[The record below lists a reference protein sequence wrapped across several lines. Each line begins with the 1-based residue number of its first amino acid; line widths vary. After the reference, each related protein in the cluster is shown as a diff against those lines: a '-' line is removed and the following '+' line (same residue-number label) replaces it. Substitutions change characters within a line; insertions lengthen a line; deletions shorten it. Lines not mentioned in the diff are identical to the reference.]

1 MKYEKQIVEAFER
14 LNYVPRPGQM
24 LAVDQVLTAFLDEK
38 AQNVVLNASTGA
50 GKSIIGAVTAE
61 ALSSIKGLPT
71 SGTKSSVLL
80 TATNVLAKQYYNT
93 FDALEKQGKFIMIK
107 GANNYPCTALTT
119 PEEEAT
125 GETCAWYTMVQNAGE
140 FQEILDNH
148 CERCEYRQIKAR
160 RNSIRHLATNYSY
173 YFIDRMYTGKL
184 EDRHLIV
191 WDEAHLVNDL
201 FSEHN
206 AIFFSQK
213 TVQKWAQE
221 IADTVGLTDLGIAK
235 NLKAV
240 SDDLGKKGKIHDGNY
255 EAYLRAMLDIY
266 RYAKQ
271 RGVIAQEKALRA
283 GEMGKYNKLT
293 RFVRAYEGRACKIDD
308 MFNYDYD
315 RVFEY
320 KEDDKAVSVKP
331 VFVGTMIDALQAA
344 EHNLFMSATV
354 SGEFMVKTCNLDES
368 KTKFIKLP
376 PTFPRE
382 NKEVVFFEPLSLN
395 YTSLQDQAV
404 VKKLTGNVARIVK
417 KHTDEGQRGIILAP
431 SFKLAQA
438 IAADLPKTGFRLF
451 EQRQGE
457 KLEHVLAAFKGYTGG
472 PAVLLSPALFEGV
485 DLPGD
490 LSRFQILVKAPFP
503 SLGDKRMKF
512 ILDRHP
518 SIYNAITIMKIV
530 QGAGRSI
537 RSPEDHAV
545 TYILDKNAERLFNS
559 KQNVWKDEFN
569 VRFTSFL

>member
-1 MKYEKQIVEAFER
+1 MKYEKQIAEAFER
-14 LNYVPRPGQM
+14 LNYVPRPGQ
-24 LAVDQVLTAFLDEK
+24 LTAVNQVLEAFIDEK
-38 AQNVVLNASTGA
+38 MTNVVLNASTGA

-61 ALSSIKGLPT
+61 ALTSIKGQPT
-71 SGTKSSVLL
+71 SAAKSSVLL
-80 TATNVLAKQYYNT
+80 TATNVLAKQYFST

-107 GANNYPCTALTT
+107 GASNYECTALTT
-119 PEEEAT
+119 PEEEANA
-125 GETCAWYTMVQNAGE
+125 ETCAWFTMVQNASE
-140 FQEILDNH
+140 FREILDNH

-160 RNSIRHLATNYSY
+160 RNAIRHLATNYSY

-184 EDRHLIV
+184 EDRQLIV

-221 IADTVGLTDLGIAK
+221 IADTVGLTDLTIAK
-235 NLKAV
+235 TLKSVAE
-240 SDDLGKKGKIHDGNY
+240 DLGRKGKITDGNY
-255 EAYLRAMLDIY
+255 QAYLNAMLTVY

-271 RGVIAQEKALRA
+271 RGVIAQDKALRA
-283 GEMGKYNKLT
+283 GQMGKYNKLT

-308 MFNYDYD
+308 LFRYEYDH
-315 RVFEY
+315 VFEY

-331 VFVGTMIDALQAA
+331 VFVGTMIEELQAGY
-344 EHNLFMSATV
+344 HNLFMSATV
-354 SGEFMVKTCNLDES
+354 SGEFMVKTLNLEEA

-376 PTFPRE
+376 PSFPRE
-382 NKEVVFFEPLSLN
+382 NKEVVFFEPLALN

-404 VKKLTGNVARIVK
+404 VRKLTGNVSRIVK

-457 KLEHVLAAFKGYTGG
+457 KLEHVLAAFKEYTGG

-490 LSRFQILVKAPFP
+490 LSRFQVLVKAPFP
-503 SLGDKRMKF
+503 SLGDKRMKY
-512 ILDRHP
+512 IADKWPELY
-518 SIYNAITIMKIV
+518 SLITIMKAV
-530 QGAGRSI
+530 QGAGRSV
-537 RSPEDHAV
+537 RSAEDHAT
-545 TYILDKNAERLFNS
+545 TYVLDKNLERLWTS
-559 KQNVWKDEFN
+559 KHNVWKDEFTT
-569 VRFTSFL
+569 RFTSFL